1 MELVVSDFRVG
12 RKYNVVPLLSSQ
24 MLQDFPKPLRENATN
39 FFILGVGSEEA
50 SHELAKIF
58 GLSESERRI
67 ITNEC
72 LGPTEK
78 GAPIF
83 GLFKTAERGDVSQLL
98 YNSASSLE
106 RWAFNSSALDVGV
119 RRAVAEG
126 LGGDSWRALGEL
138 TKAFPSGTARRA
150 IEIART
156 NMRADEQAD
165 DDGIVATVARKLVER
180 VTAKDG
186 EGQVRETAGV

>member
-1 MELVVSDFRVG
+1 M
-12 RKYNVVPLLSSQ
+12 VPLLSSQ
-24 MLQDFPKPLRENATN
+24 MLQDFPKELRDNATN

-50 SHELAKIF
+50 SQEVAKVF

-67 ITNEC
+67 ITNDC

-78 GAPIF
+78 GAPLF
-83 GLFKTAERGDVSQLL
+83 GLFKTSERGDVSQLL

-119 RRAVAEG
+119 RRAAVEG
-126 LGGDSWRALGEL
+126 LGGDSWRALEEL
-138 TKAFPSGTARRA
+138 TKAFPSGTARHA
-150 IEIART
+150 IQSARM

-165 DDGIVATVARKLVER
+165 EGGIVATVARKLVER
-180 VTAKDG
+180 VLRESAEKTPREPADG
-186 EGQVRETAGV
+186 